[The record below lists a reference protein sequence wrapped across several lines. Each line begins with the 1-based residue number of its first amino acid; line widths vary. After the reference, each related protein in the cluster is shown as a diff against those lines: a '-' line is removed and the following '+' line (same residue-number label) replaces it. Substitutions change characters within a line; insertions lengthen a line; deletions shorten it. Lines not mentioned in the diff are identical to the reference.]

1 MKEMQGIEVEEEI
14 DVQIELNVSSY
25 IPDEFI
31 ENSSQKI
38 EIYQDIALCKN
49 EEDIQN
55 IIDEIIDRYGNMP
68 EEVESLIDIARI
80 KNLARN
86 LYITKV
92 MQKMNGV
99 IFYFDPKKFNMEIV
113 DILLKEYRNKIKF
126 SPGKE
131 PYITY
136 RIDDLSDNKLLY
148 KIKEFLKSM
157 MQGSDVSADNKQ

>member
-1 MKEMQGIEVEEEI
+1 MQGIEVEEEI

-25 IPDEFI
+25 IPDEYI

-38 EIYQDIALCKN
+38 EMYQDIALCKN

-55 IIDEIIDRYGNMP
+55 IIDEMIDRYGNMP
-68 EEVESLIDIARI
+68 EEVESLLDIARI
-80 KNLARN
+80 KNLSKE

-92 MQKMNGV
+92 MQKLNSV
-99 IFYFDPKKFNMEIV
+99 VFYFDSKRFNMEIV
-113 DILLKEYRNKIKF
+113 DKLLKQYRNEIKF

-148 KIKEFLKSM
+148 KIKEFLKSIM
-157 MQGSDVSADNKQ
+157 